1 MKTILLRHMVGIA
14 TFLFLIAVGYA
25 ADANAQTPIP
35 SPQCVPL
42 TSACTKVVTFYNN
55 GPDPIYPVIQAGIQS
70 PDPWL
75 QALFND
81 DSNTYAETHLTRLYI
96 DPGNGIPPGGS
107 VSVSVPWYSA
117 LTDDPDKYV
126 DWWNG
131 GRAVAQPPMRS
142 IRSPQNLGPHSIR

>member
-1 MKTILLRHMVGIA
+1 MSTGVFTALTPQNRPLDFQKTHFCFAASSSGGPSRHNRGAYTVKTILLRHMVGIA

-75 QALFND
+75 QALFNND
-81 DSNTYAETHLTRLYI
+81 NNMYHTL
-96 DPGNGIPPGGS
+96 PGCI
-107 VSVSVPWYSA
+107 
-117 LTDDPDKYV
+117 L
-126 DWWNG
+126 
-131 GRAVAQPPMRS
+131 
-142 IRSPQNLGPHSIR
+142 IR